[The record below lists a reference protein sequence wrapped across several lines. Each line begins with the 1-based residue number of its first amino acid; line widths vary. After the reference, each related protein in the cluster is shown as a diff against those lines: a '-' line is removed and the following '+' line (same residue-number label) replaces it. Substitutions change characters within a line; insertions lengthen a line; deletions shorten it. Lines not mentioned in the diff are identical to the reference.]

1 MSKISDFLARK
12 SSLAEQAPIFLPSEQ
27 EEASPPASAP
37 EDEVT
42 AGGGTRL
49 GAENEAL
56 RSLVVEAA
64 RKVEDL
70 DNLKLAFGRIIDPL
84 QRTLQAL
91 EQEKAKNASLFSSLT
106 ESRTAV
112 DGLRENLQQSEK
124 TAASLSATNE
134 KLQLDIEQLRQSVS
148 GLESTRIELI
158 NETSLK
164 NTQIAELESRLSAES
179 IGRQALA
186 DEHRI
191 VTDQAQ
197 SAAKR
202 LGTLETEIVAAR
214 QKIALSDDEKHSLQN
229 ALDQTLS
236 EVSRASRQLTDTNNA
251 LAAAQTRRAQLESSF
266 AEAEGERMRLVA
278 ALDEA
283 NERHRS
289 ESSAQA
295 MRLEALQS
303 RAATAEKLL
312 VEARANLTARADE
325 IRSFERKLTDTTI
338 ARNAAE
344 KKLAQIEGAQQTQER
359 QIKDLEQA
367 RAALLERNTALGK
380 NMRTRE
386 TELARAEEKIQ
397 SSNDLIARLEADIQA
412 SRARA
417 EKRIEELNAL
427 LEHERMD
434 RSVAEGAL
442 EATRKDNAR
451 LQRENSRLEASQRH
465 GDDTLAGKRARSNI
479 EPIVKG

>member
-12 SSLAEQAPIFLPSEQ
+12 SSLAEKAPIFMPSEQ
-27 EEASPPASAP
+27 EEAPPAVSAV

-42 AGGGTRL
+42 GDGGTRL

-106 ESRTAV
+106 ESRTTA
-112 DGLRENLQQSEK
+112 DDLRQNLQQSEK
-124 TAASLSATNE
+124 TAASLSASNE

-148 GLESTRIELI
+148 GLEGTRIELI

-191 VTDQAQ
+191 ITDQAQ

-202 LGTLETEIVAAR
+202 LGTLEAEIVAAR

-229 ALDQTLS
+229 ALDQTLA

-325 IRSFERKLTDTTI
+325 IRSFERKLTDTSI

-344 KKLAQIEGAQQTQER
+344 KKLAQIEGAQQAQER

-412 SRARA
+412 TRARA

-451 LQRENSRLEASQRH
+451 LQRENSRLEASHRH

-479 EPIVKG
+479 EPIVKA